1 MSEFFSVAIDGPAGA
16 GKSSLA
22 KRAAAKFGFTYV
34 DTGAIYRTVGL
45 YCQRKGADLTD
56 GAAVSALLP
65 ELAVDIRYDD
75 TGLQRMYMNG
85 EDVSTDIR
93 LPEISKCASA
103 VSAMPPVR
111 AFLLDMQREFAR
123 KYNVIMDGR
132 DIGTVVLPDANLKV
146 YLTASPEAR
155 AERRLKE
162 LAEKGIETSFNEVL
176 TDIIDRDYKDT
187 HREIAPL
194 RQAEDAVLL
203 DTSSLDFDESFAA
216 LCRIIDNRR
225 AEDRRT
231 KCSAEDCCMD
241 CGRSRDC

>member
-45 YCQRKGADLTD
+45 YCLRKGADLTD
-56 GAAVSALLP
+56 DTAVSALLP
-65 ELAVDIRYDD
+65 ELSIDIRYDD

-85 EDVSTDIR
+85 EDVSKDIR
-93 LPEISKCASA
+93 LPEISKCASV
-103 VSAMPPVR
+103 VSALPPVR

-123 KYNVIMDGR
+123 KYDVIMDGR
-132 DIGTVVLPDANLKV
+132 DIGTVVLPDANLKI

-162 LAEKGIETSFNEVL
+162 LAEKGVEITFDEVL
-176 TDIIDRDYKDT
+176 KDIKDRDYADI
-187 HREIAPL
+187 HRDIAPL
-194 RQAEDAVLL
+194 RQADDAVLL
-203 DTSSLDFDESFAA
+203 DTSELDFDESFEA
-216 LCRIIDNRR
+216 LCKIIDDCRDGR
-225 AEDRRT
+225 A
-231 KCSAEDCCMD
+231 
-241 CGRSRDC
+241 